1 MKNISIISK
10 LGRHGLSA
18 TVGGVFPKVDMS
30 VTYEVFYRESQA
42 VGGER
47 VDYYQLD
54 LHFVWQDAFDV
65 NAGLL
70 SCFNTVLQL
79 GKACKVG

>member
-1 MKNISIISK
+1 MEYILILLKF
-10 LGRHGLSA
+10 GRYGLSA
-18 TVGGVFPKVDMS
+18 TVGRVFPIINMS
-30 VTYEVFYRESQA
+30 VTYEVFYREPQA

-54 LHFVWQDAFDV
+54 LHFIGENAFDI

-70 SCFNTVLQL
+70 SDRYVMP
-79 GKACKVG
+79 

>member
-10 LGRHGLSA
+10 LGRYGLSA
-18 TVGGVFPKVDMS
+18 TVGGVFPIVNMP

-47 VDYYQLD
+47 VDYYQLN
-54 LHFVWQDAFDV
+54 LHFIGEDAFDI

-70 SCFNTVLQL
+70 YDRNVMP
-79 GKACKVG
+79 

>member
-30 VTYEVFYRESQA
+30 FTYEVFYRESQS

-47 VDYYQLD
+47 VDYYQFN
-54 LHFVWQDAFDV
+54 LHFIGEDAFDI

-70 SCFNTVLQL
+70 SDRNVMP
-79 GKACKVG
+79 